1 MSSGQPD
8 KPTDLDQVY
17 AEAYRSYLR
26 SLRDGLA
33 NLDID
38 ALDLSGMRAPTH
50 PGTALFS
57 IGCQASPALFSI
69 GGQSQAS
76 SDTTS
81 ASGATPAPPP
91 PDPDKAL

>member
-1 MSSGQPD
+1 MSSGPPE

-38 ALDLSGMRAPTH
+38 ALDLSGMRAPAH

-57 IGCQASPALFSI
+57 IGYQASPALFSI
-69 GGQSQAS
+69 GGQTQGS
-76 SDTTS
+76 SDATS
-81 ASGATPAPPP
+81 ASGATQTPP
-91 PDPDKAL
+91 PDPDKTP